1 MINLLQD
8 VVTNFFRKKCELWVE
23 APNKYCMS
31 GKLSHLYMYT
41 DRQTDR
47 DRQTDVDTYIHT
59 AQLVKLWKLIMGCKC
74 FMEGSQEI

>member
-41 DRQTDR
+41 DRQTET
-47 DRQTDVDTYIHT
+47 DRQT
-59 AQLVKLWKLIMGCKC
+59 
-74 FMEGSQEI
+74 